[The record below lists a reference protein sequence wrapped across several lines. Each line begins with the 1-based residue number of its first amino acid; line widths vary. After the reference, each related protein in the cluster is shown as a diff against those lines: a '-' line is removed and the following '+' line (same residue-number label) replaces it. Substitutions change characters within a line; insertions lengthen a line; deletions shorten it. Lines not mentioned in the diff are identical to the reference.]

1 MYKYRATSLLG
12 GDADRKAGEKQQ
24 VEILILT
31 ASTGAGHNSVTT
43 ALQETLEEVAPSIT
57 VHVHDVLASTKPCL
71 PNWYD
76 ATVEYAPWLWRLFY
90 RTTDH
95 EWAVRLG
102 TATVRPWEHQLRA
115 SLEAMQPDLVISV
128 HPICTQL
135 AAGIL
140 RSAHHRAPLHCVV
153 TDLATV
159 HQSWAS
165 EQVRQYYVATS
176 EAGAA
181 LTARGID
188 PHRIRVTGLPLRAAF
203 GSFDSE
209 PPMDSRPRVLLLGGG
224 RPSRRLEAVAR
235 ELAAPGLSHDLT
247 VVCGRNRSLQRRL
260 ARDLGSRA
268 TVLGW
273 RNDIAALMRAS
284 SVVVTKAGPTT
295 VAEALSQARPLVIYQ
310 ALEDQE
316 TGNVALAT
324 RCGSASYSPDVD
336 AIAQSVALARQSR
349 RARDSAGAAWWGR
362 AGRRTAE
369 QIAASLDRSPVR
381 ASHHP
386 GTLSEDSQRPAHEIY
401 NPISGERI
409 VIQQNAAQ
417 TGGRLLS
424 FDLFLPP
431 GGHVPARHVHPS
443 QEERFT
449 VLEGQMHFRLG
460 HRRRK
465 IVAGPGETVLV
476 PPGTVH
482 WFGNPGREISLARVE
497 ARPALRL
504 QEAFEHTAAMEV
516 VQRFPG
522 VRTPRVSDLAAFLI
536 EYQRELAV
544 PDVPAWTV
552 RTFLAPLA
560 WMGRR
565 RARHTDRQAAA

>member
-1 MYKYRATSLLG
+1 MR
-12 GDADRKAGEKQQ
+12 
-24 VEILILT
+24 
-31 ASTGAGHNSVTT
+31 
-43 ALQETLEEVAPSIT
+43 
-57 VHVHDVLASTKPCL
+57 VHDVLAGTKPCL
-71 PNWYD
+71 PDWYD

-90 RTTDH
+90 RTTNRDC
-95 EWAVRLG
+95 AVRLG
-102 TATVRPWEHQLRA
+102 TGTAWPWEHRLRA
-115 SLEAMQPDLVISV
+115 TLGAMQPGLVISV

-135 AAGIL
+135 AAAIL
-140 RSAHHRAPLHCVV
+140 RNAQHRPPLHCVV

-176 EAGAA
+176 DAAEA

-188 PHRIRVTGLPLRAAF
+188 PERVRVTGLPLRAAF
-203 GSFDSE
+203 GAAAPD
-209 PPMDSRPRVLLLGGG
+209 PPMSGRPRVLLLGGG
-224 RPSRRLEAVAR
+224 RPSRRLEAVAY
-235 ELAAPGLSHDLT
+235 ELAASDASHDLT
-247 VVCGRNRSLQRRL
+247 VVCGRNTRLQHRL
-260 ARDLGSRA
+260 AHVLGSQA

-273 RNDIAALMRAS
+273 RDDIAALMRAS

-295 VAEALSQARPLVIYQ
+295 VAEALSQARPLVMYQ

-316 TGNVALAT
+316 TGNVALAA
-324 RCGSASYSPDVD
+324 RCGSARYVPDVD
-336 AIAQSVALARQSR
+336 HIAPAVTLASQSRIAGDSSVAT
-349 RARDSAGAAWWGR
+349 WWRG

-369 QIAASLDRSPVR
+369 QIVAALDSSPAR
-381 ASHHP
+381 ASICSL
-386 GTLSEDSQRPAHEIY
+386 GSMEQSRPADREIY

-409 VIQQNAAQ
+409 IIRQDAAQ

-431 GGHVPARHVHPS
+431 GGHVPARHVHPN

-449 VLEGQMHFRLG
+449 VLQGQMHFRVG
-460 HRRRK
+460 RRRRK
-465 IVAGPGETVLV
+465 IVAGPGDTVVV
-476 PPGTVH
+476 PPGTTH
-482 WFGNPGREISLARVE
+482 WFGNRGQEVSLARVE

-516 VQRFPG
+516 VRRFPG
-522 VRTPRVSDLAAFLI
+522 LRTPRLSDLAVFLI

-560 WMGRR
+560 WVGRR
-565 RARHTDRQAAA
+565 RSRHVRPEAAA